1 MTTVIFVHGTG
12 VREAVYASTFLH
24 IEETFNNFK
33 RDIKLVPCSWGE
45 AYGAKFNAA
54 RESIPNYDSARSQSN
69 SNEDY
74 RVRLWDYLYKQPLFE
89 IQILSSKISQ
99 GIPAV
104 PRPGQLTPSQQL
116 KKRVE
121 QLTTSSNLQTEI
133 KKAGIAKEVFDQ
145 SHQAVIESQSY
156 ARLLEKASGSLD
168 EYYAAI
174 ARAIVAEVIS
184 LCNQQW
190 INTPILFNPHL
201 RNQIVDLINKELTQ
215 DTQSRGQFGNYVK
228 DFLVNLGGQYLQ
240 GNREMFID
248 FSFEFSGDILLYQA
262 KGKKIREFIWDQVEK
277 ANANSPVVLLAHS
290 LGGIACVDLLV
301 NKLKNQPKNE
311 LENQPKVDLLITVGS
326 QAPFLYEIDALQSLS
341 YGESLPENFPKW
353 LNIYDLRDLLSYVG
367 ERDKLFAR
375 KIIDVQVDN
384 QQSFPNSHG
393 AYWYN
398 DATWNAILRELP

>member
-1 MTTVIFVHGTG
+1 MTTIVFVHGTS

-24 IEETFNNFK
+24 IEQTFK
-33 RDIKLVPCSWGE
+33 ELKPDIELVPCFWGE
-45 AYGAKFNAA
+45 AYGAKLKANY
-54 RESIPNYDSARSQSN
+54 ESIPNYDSARSQSS

-74 RVRLWDYLYKQPLFE
+74 RVRLWAYLYKQPLFE

-104 PRPGQLTPSQQL
+104 LPPGQLTPSKQL

-121 QLTTSSNLQTEI
+121 QLKSSSNLQTEI
-133 KKAGIAKEVFDQ
+133 KKAGIPKEVFDH
-145 SHQAVIESQSY
+145 SHKAVIESKPY

-168 EYYAAI
+168 EYYAAL
-174 ARAIVAEVIS
+174 ARAIVAEIIS
-184 LCNQQW
+184 LCDQRW
-190 INTPILFNPHL
+190 IDTPILFDPRL
-201 RNQIVDLINKELTQ
+201 RNQIVDLLNQELTQ
-215 DTQSRGQFGNYVK
+215 DTQSRGQLGDYVK

-240 GNREMFID
+240 GNREMFTD
-248 FSFEFSGDILLYQA
+248 FSFKFSGDILLYQA
-262 KGKKIREFIWDQVEK
+262 KGEKIREFIWAQVEK
-277 ANANSPVVLLAHS
+277 ANANPPVVLLAHS

-311 LENQPKVDLLITVGS
+311 LEKQPKVDLLITVGS

-341 YGESLPENFPKW
+341 YGESLPKNFPKW
-353 LNIYDLRDLLSYVG
+353 LNIYDLRDLLSYIG
-367 ERDKLFAR
+367 DHDKLFAR

-384 QQSFPNSHG
+384 LESFPKSHG

-398 DATWNAILRELP
+398 DATWDAILQEFP